1 MKSLSILA
9 AALALAG
16 CASFDQMSHGSWL
29 DHVGQRKA
37 ARYPLSAEETQGL
50 KAQAAQLQAHAE
62 AVRLKLA
69 AEKDRVQRIAYLRQL
84 EDIGD
89 DLRPIEKVLRAGGTD
104 DRRYPAPPGYEQAGG
119 L

>member
-16 CASFDQMSHGSWL
+16 CASIDQMSYGSWL

-37 ARYPLSAEETQGL
+37 ARYPLSADERQALQGR
-50 KAQAAQLQAHAE
+50 AAQLQANAD

-89 DLRPIEKVLRAGGTD
+89 DLRPIERTLRSGGTNS
-104 DRRYPAPPGYEQAGG
+104 RRYPAPPLYEQAGG